1 MGSRRK
7 EHCLSL
13 GKKAFEED
21 KKRRKKPKLSFE
33 IPPASVLA

>member
-21 KKRRKKPKLSFE
+21 KKRKLLKHTVESAMNE
-33 IPPASVLA
+33 N